1 MAKRTIVRGTTEH
14 KRLVWL
20 GWAIA
25 ALVAVG
31 LPFVTTEFRTFQLSL
46 ALIWAVAVLGLNL
59 LTGYSGQISLGHS
72 AFFGIGAYTAAILI
86 ADHDWNYLLTLI
98 PAAALCFVLGFLFG
112 IPALRLQGLYLALL
126 TLGLAIAF
134 PPVLRRFESITGGV
148 QGINVPSRRLAA
160 PEWTGMSND
169 TYRYFLVLAVTTVL
183 LILARN
189 LVNSRIGRTLTAI
202 RDNEIPAQT
211 MGIHLARYK
220 TLVFAVSAM
229 YAGVAGVL
237 YVYVIRFVAPGSFL
251 ILMAIGFLAAM
262 VVGGL
267 ATVQGAIVGGL
278 FIQFVPFY
286 AEEINQG
293 LAEFI
298 YGVIIIVVML
308 LMPGGFVE
316 LVRRLRNRVVNVVDP
331 PLTPPGR
338 ALAATP
344 TEEPARPTVEA
355 Y

>member
-1 MAKRTIVRGTTEH
+1 MAKRTIVRGSSEH
-14 KRLVWL
+14 KNLVRGGWL
-20 GWAIA
+20 VVAAIA
-25 ALVAVG
+25 LA
-31 LPFVTTEFRTFQLSL
+31 LPFVTTDFRTFQFTL

-72 AFFGIGAYTAAILI
+72 AFFGIGAYASTILI
-86 ADHDWNYLLTLI
+86 VDYDWHYLFTLV
-98 PAAALCFVLGFLFG
+98 PAAVLCFFLGFLFG

-134 PPVLRRFESITGGV
+134 PPILRRFESVTGGV
-148 QGINVPSRRLAA
+148 QGMSVPSRRMAA

-169 TYRYFLVLAVTTVL
+169 TYRYFLVLIVATAL
-183 LILARN
+183 FWLARN
-189 LVNSRIGRTLTAI
+189 LVNSRVGRTLVAI

-220 TLVFAVSAM
+220 TLVFAISAM
-229 YAGVAGVL
+229 YAGIAGVL
-237 YVYVIRFVAPGSFL
+237 YTYVIRFVAPGSFL

-267 ATVQGAIVGGL
+267 ATVQGAIFGGL

-286 AEEINQG
+286 AEEVSQG

-298 YGVIIIVVML
+298 YGAIIIIVML

-316 LVRRLRNRVVNVVDP
+316 LVRRIRNRVVNVIDP
-331 PLTPPGR
+331 PLLPPERSR
-338 ALAATP
+338 AGAP
-344 TEEPARPTVEA
+344 TEPARPAVEA